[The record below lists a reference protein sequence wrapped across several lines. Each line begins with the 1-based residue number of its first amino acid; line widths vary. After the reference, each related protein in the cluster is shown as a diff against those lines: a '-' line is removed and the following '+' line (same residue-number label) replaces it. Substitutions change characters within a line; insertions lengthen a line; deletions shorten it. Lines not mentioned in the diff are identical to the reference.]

1 LEKIGVVDKKELP
14 EEAIPQLH
22 SFTMLQR
29 FRQGR
34 DFKAP
39 DNSVKQGKKKQ
50 VSFDKENKFWL
61 NNQP

>member
-1 LEKIGVVDKKELP
+1 
-14 EEAIPQLH
+14 
-22 SFTMLQR
+22 MLQR

-34 DFKAP
+34 DFKVP
-39 DNSVKQGKKKQ
+39 DNSEKQGKKKQ